1 VLLGP
6 PHPPPAPASGCPR
19 GYPCA
24 RATALNDGL
33 GIAWR
38 IGALRHRLTR
48 YGRRPLP
55 PSADRRPYRF
65 LASPCYLDASD
76 ARNLRGGRNLVPPHE
91 GETSRPGT
99 PITQLPRSSPVLPL
113 RAAVPSGRSLVVRER
128 TLLPTTEGRTA
139 GPGLASF
146 HFPLPREEGL
156 GQARPLP

>member
-6 PHPPPAPASGCPR
+6 PHPSPGPCIGCPR

-113 RAAVPSGRSLVVRER
+113 RAAVPSGRSFVVREGLCPPR
-128 TLLPTTEGRTA
+128 QKAGQPGLDWRPSIALPRGRT
-139 GPGLASF
+139 GPGPAM
-146 HFPLPREEGL
+146 R
-156 GQARPLP
+156 RT